1 MGDFFLLSGAKESLG
16 VLASAISQV
25 ASVQN
30 SQYAIVARSGLA
42 CPGSLQDHGERTEMK
57 KGRGTQSS
65 YREQSWIYLE
75 MRSPTQVHRLS

>member
-1 MGDFFLLSGAKESLG
+1 MWEIFFLLSGAKESLG

-30 SQYAIVARSGLA
+30 SQYVIVAHSGIA

-57 KGRGTQSS
+57 KGKGS
-65 YREQSWIYLE
+65 L
-75 MRSPTQVHRLS
+75 